1 MVLCKLYIAQA
12 PLRKLS
18 DICHSAQSP
27 YIVKWKGN
35 IVRPIKLNRNFM
47 NHHLK
52 VCSPLAAINGLIFYF
67 YFFFQC
73 NLCLNECETPGRSCM
88 HSLVT
93 CTNCHLDTCKLG
105 KISNMSKLNNEI
117 RDKLTWKCGES
128 FHSCSTNSLNREHW
142 FCLHT
147 DMLR

>member
-52 VCSPLAAINGLIFYF
+52 DCSPLAAINGLIFYF
-67 YFFFQC
+67 YFFFSVTCAWMNVKLQAGHVC
-73 NLCLNECETPGRSCM
+73 IPWLHVQIVTWT
-88 HSLVT
+88 HVSLVRSAVCPNST
-93 CTNCHLDTCKLG
+93 MRLE
-105 KISNMSKLNNEI
+105 ISWHGSVEKV
-117 RDKLTWKCGES
+117 
-128 FHSCSTNSLNREHW
+128 STAALPI
-142 FCLHT
+142 L
-147 DMLR
+147 